1 MSETYGVDVEI
12 KVYIEGYNMLVNVL
26 GFGLHSPS
34 VFLKDRRLKDRRI

>member
-34 VFLKDRRLKDRRI
+34 VFFEG